1 MSFLWGWGGTVE
13 ATQKNGKTILLT
25 IGWLSIVLLTINII
39 PPLLLFFPI
48 CIGVVLRRDY
58 ECEKQGAVMITLGVI
73 SSVIGYILGLLVMN
87 LL

>member
-1 MSFLWGWGGTVE
+1 MSFVWGWGETVE
-13 ATQKNGKTILLT
+13 AAQKSGKTILLT

-39 PPLLLFFPI
+39 PPLLLFFLI

-58 ECEKQGAVMITLGVI
+58 ECEKQGSVIIVFGVI
-73 SSVIGYILGLLVMN
+73 SSIIGYILGLWVMN